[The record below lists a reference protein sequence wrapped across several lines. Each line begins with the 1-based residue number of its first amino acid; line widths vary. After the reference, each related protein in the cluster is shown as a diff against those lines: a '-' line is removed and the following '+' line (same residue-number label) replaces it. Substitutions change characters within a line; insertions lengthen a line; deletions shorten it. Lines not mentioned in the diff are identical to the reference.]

1 MKFHV
6 PSAAARGSLLT
17 YTLEKGSFTDGG
29 TTLSFAQPAQ
39 NVGVT
44 AAYELTADIMTV
56 GGNGKLYVKT
66 ADGKPPAACRSSPSW
81 MARMTCFSARR
92 TPLVCS

>member
-44 AAYELTADIMTV
+44 
-56 GGNGKLYVKT
+56 GGL
-66 ADGKPPAACRSSPSW
+66 
-81 MARMTCFSARR
+81 
-92 TPLVCS
+92 